1 MSKAKDVRQPIVAV
15 LGHIDSGKTSI
26 LDNIRGTG
34 VQNREAGGITQHIG
48 ASFLPSS
55 TIETICGPLLKKLGI
70 PKLTIPGLL
79 VIDTPGH
86 AAFMNLRTR
95 GGAVADI
102 AILVVDITEGFQEQT
117 RESVRILRTRKTP
130 FLIAANKIDRIR
142 GWKKKENQTIL
153 ESIKIQDQYVQD
165 ELDKLLYEIV
175 GDLAFEKLN
184 GDRFDRVKDFTTNV
198 AIIPTSAKTGEGIPE
213 VLMVLAGLSQQYLK
227 NRLTVSKG
235 AAKGTI
241 LEVKEETGL
250 GLTLD
255 TIIYEGVLRK
265 DDTIILGSIGE
276 PIITRIRALLL
287 PKPLDEIRDPREKFE
302 KVNKI
307 AAASGIK
314 IVAPNLEG
322 VLSGAPLRATSK
334 PDEIEK
340 YKQEIME
347 ELSEFRI
354 ETETNGV
361 ILKVDTL
368 GSLEALV
375 EYLKEQ
381 EIPIRMADVGP
392 VSKRDVKEAAIVKDR
407 DPSYGCILSFNNKIL
422 PDAREEIQ
430 AADIHV
436 IENKIIYR
444 LIEDFQGWHYD
455 VKEKIK
461 RLELKDV
468 KKPVKVHYLP
478 GFTFRNKDPAIVGV
492 RIEAGTLVP
501 NRVLISS
508 EEGYRIGKI
517 KGIQDKGQ
525 NIPEAEQGS
534 EVAIS
539 IIGGMVGRNLHE
551 NDIMYCDLSEHDYKI
566 LKKKFYDDL
575 TTEEQET
582 LEEIVKIKR
591 KNKTYWGM

>member
-1 MSKAKDVRQPIVAV
+1 MSKTREVRQPIVTV

-48 ASFLPSS
+48 ASFLPAS
-55 TIETICGPLLKKLGI
+55 TIQSICGPLLSRLSIKE
-70 PKLTIPGLL
+70 LTIPGLL

-102 AILVVDITEGFQEQT
+102 AILVVDVLDGFMEQT
-117 RESVRILRTRKTP
+117 RESVRILRSRRTP
-130 FLIAANKIDRIR
+130 FLIAANKIDRIH
-142 GWKKKENQTIL
+142 GWKKQDTPVIL
-153 ESIKIQDQYVQD
+153 EAIKMQPPHTQE
-165 ELDKLLYEIV
+165 ELKKLLYQIIA
-175 GDLAFEKLN
+175 DLQFENLD
-184 GDRFDRVKDFTTNV
+184 GDRFDRVKDFTKNV

-213 VLMVLAGLSQQYLK
+213 VLMVLAGLSQQYLST
-227 NRLTVSKG
+227 RLAIKKG
-235 AAKGTI
+235 PAKGTI
-241 LEVKEETGL
+241 LEVKEEVGL

-255 TIIYEGVLRK
+255 TIIYEGVLQK
-265 DDTIILGSIGE
+265 DETIVVGGIQE
-276 PIITRIRALLL
+276 PIVTRIRALLL

-322 VLSGAPLRATSK
+322 VLSGAPLRATRNANQV
-334 PDEIEK
+334 EEL
-340 YKQEIME
+340 KQEIRE

-375 EYLKEQ
+375 DFLKEE

-392 VSKRDVKEAAIVKDR
+392 ISKRDVMEAIIVKDK

-422 PDAREEIQ
+422 PDARDDLQ
-430 AADIHV
+430 AHDIKLF
-436 IENKIIYR
+436 ENKIIYR
-444 LIEDFQGWHYD
+444 LVEEFQAWNYD
-455 VKEKIK
+455 IREKLK

-468 KKPVKVHYLP
+468 KRPFKIQYLP
-478 GFTFRNKDPAIVGV
+478 GYTFNRKDPAIVGV
-492 RIEAGTLVP
+492 KVLAGSLVP
-501 NRVLISS
+501 NRVLIS
-508 EEGYRIGKI
+508 EEAGFRVGKI
-517 KGIQDKGQ
+517 KAVQDKGE
-525 NIPEAEQGS
+525 NIPEAKQDA
-534 EVAIS
+534 EVAVS
-539 IIGGMVGRNLHE
+539 IIGAQVGRNLKE
-551 NDIMYCDLSEHDYKI
+551 NDVMFGDLSEHDYKI
-566 LKKKFYDDL
+566 LKNKFFNELSPD
-575 TTEEQET
+575 EQEA
-582 LEEIVKIKR
+582 LEYIVKLKR
-591 KNKTYWGM
+591 KTKSYWGM